1 MHLFPTV
8 GIRKVESNIYFRE
21 NSSAMQIHCNCSK
34 STTLMEFRIALTY
47 ESEEGYGNSFVVS
60 HIFAVLKERNP
71 QNMRN
76 LFLSL

>member
-1 MHLFPTV
+1 
-8 GIRKVESNIYFRE
+8 
-21 NSSAMQIHCNCSK
+21 
-34 STTLMEFRIALTY
+34 MEFRIALTY